1 MINLGDKQMLDICY
15 EELEELKQDI
25 EDDNFRGIQ
34 YLDTWDNENDYSHDH
49 IEENRKKFIEL
60 ANEYFSEQDLPYIM
74 REVYCSAMVCDRN
87 SGEILYQPK

>member
-1 MINLGDKQMLDICY
+1 MLDICY

-34 YLDTWDNENDYSHDH
+34 YLDIWDYENDYSHDH
-49 IEENRKKFIEL
+49 IEENRRKFIEL
-60 ANEYFSEQDLPYIM
+60 ANEYFTELDLPYIM
-74 REVYCSAMVCDRN
+74 RKISYSAMVCDKN

>member
-1 MINLGDKQMLDICY
+1 MLDICY

-34 YLDTWDNENDYSHDH
+34 YLDIWDYENDYSHDH
-49 IEENRKKFIEL
+49 IEENRRKFIKL
-60 ANEYFSEQDLPYIM
+60 ANEYFADNNMQYIM
-74 REVYCSAMVCDRN
+74 REINYSAMVCDKN